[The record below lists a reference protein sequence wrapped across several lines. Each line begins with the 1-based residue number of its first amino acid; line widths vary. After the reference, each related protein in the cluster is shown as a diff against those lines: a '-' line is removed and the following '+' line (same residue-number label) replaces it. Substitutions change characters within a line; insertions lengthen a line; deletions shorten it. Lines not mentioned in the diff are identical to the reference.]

1 ILRGRAGDVMMW
13 PSNITFDRTAGSRRL
28 AAAAHREPRW
38 RRLQPESGA
47 PDCRGTKTGRGDDA
61 TPDDGVQTTA
71 NGRRLMPALTD
82 SGTLESVD
90 RQLTSRALG
99 GRGAGETRRAG
110 QRSAPAG
117 ERPAPT
123 RDGGGDRFTECNAP
137 SGRRL
142 VRQVARVLEYRK
154 NRAGLVV
161 EEALDDEGERVRQSL
176 FVRRRLAHVIQL
188 AVRRWIAPRHTPAV
202 RRPG

>member
-1 ILRGRAGDVMMW
+1 MTW

-99 GRGAGETRRAG
+99 GRGAGHRTWTRKRAPKIG
-110 QRSAPAG
+110 
-117 ERPAPT
+117 
-123 RDGGGDRFTECNAP
+123 
-137 SGRRL
+137 
-142 VRQVARVLEYRK
+142 
-154 NRAGLVV
+154 
-161 EEALDDEGERVRQSL
+161 
-176 FVRRRLAHVIQL
+176 
-188 AVRRWIAPRHTPAV
+188 
-202 RRPG
+202 

>member
-1 ILRGRAGDVMMW
+1 MTC
-13 PSNITFDRTAGSRRL
+13 PSNIALDRTAGSRPL
-28 AAAAHREPRW
+28 AAAAHREHRW

-99 GRGAGETRRAG
+99 GRGAGHRTWTRKRAPKIG
-110 QRSAPAG
+110 
-117 ERPAPT
+117 
-123 RDGGGDRFTECNAP
+123 
-137 SGRRL
+137 
-142 VRQVARVLEYRK
+142 
-154 NRAGLVV
+154 
-161 EEALDDEGERVRQSL
+161 
-176 FVRRRLAHVIQL
+176 
-188 AVRRWIAPRHTPAV
+188 
-202 RRPG
+202 